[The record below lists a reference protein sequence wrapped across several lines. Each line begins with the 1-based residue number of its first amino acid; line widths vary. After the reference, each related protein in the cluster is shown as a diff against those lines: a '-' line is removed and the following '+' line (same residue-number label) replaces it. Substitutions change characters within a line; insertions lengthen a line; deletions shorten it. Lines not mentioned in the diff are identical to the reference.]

1 MDDITNLDEP
11 TDMSDRQLLH
21 STRSRTPFCLKNLL
35 SLPKL
40 HVRKTHRKRPLVDY
54 NQCHVVTSDEY
65 LQIMHKIT
73 MDRDILKITKEQR
86 RREKEENKAKTCS
99 KVTYYYKQNS

>member
-1 MDDITNLDEP
+1 
-11 TDMSDRQLLH
+11 
-21 STRSRTPFCLKNLL
+21 
-35 SLPKL
+35 
-40 HVRKTHRKRPLVDY
+40 
-54 NQCHVVTSDEY
+54 
-65 LQIMHKIT
+65 